1 MKDAKT
7 SGKTLS
13 LEKQMTKQMNTKEI
27 REGITLREVTLED
40 AAKIYEAIASH
51 REYLQEWLPFAA
63 TLKSVKDEE
72 DFLNS
77 VLSVP
82 RENREMVYIIEAGED
97 ICGLIG
103 YCFSDPANH
112 RTEIG
117 YWLLPEYQH
126 RGIVTESV
134 RRLCIQAVE
143 SGRINRIE
151 IRCATGNGP
160 SNAVP
165 LRLGFFRE
173 GTERQGQLLA
183 SGDYADIN
191 IYSILKSEVAN
202 WS

>member
-1 MKDAKT
+1 MHI
-7 SGKTLS
+7 
-13 LEKQMTKQMNTKEI
+13 QEI

-51 REYLQEWLPFAA
+51 REYLQVWLPFAA
-63 TLKSVKDEE
+63 TLNSVKDEE
-72 DFLNS
+72 EFLNS

-82 RENREMVYIIEAGED
+82 RENREMVYVIESGD
-97 ICGLIG
+97 QLCGLVG

-126 RGIVTESV
+126 RGIVTECV
-134 RRLCIQAVE
+134 RRLCKQAVE
-143 SGRINRIE
+143 GGRINRIQ

-165 LRLGFFRE
+165 RRLGFFHE

-183 SGDYADIN
+183 SGEYTDIH
-191 IYSILKSEVAN
+191 IYSILKNEVAN
-202 WS
+202 WQ